1 MAFTPLRRCG
11 ADQPPHCGKE
21 LLSKISNPSAP
32 IDAPRVDSA
41 GSITPPSD
49 PSIASF
55 MASNL
60 TPSMH
65 PALRLQGGGQVAHP
79 AQRIIDVAGGK
90 LDRR

>member
-1 MAFTPLRRCG
+1 M
-11 ADQPPHCGKE
+11 
-21 LLSKISNPSAP
+21 SKISNPSAP

-41 GSITPPSD
+41 GSITPPASPD
-49 PSIASF
+49 VASF

-79 AQRIIDVAGGK
+79 ARNVIDGAGGK